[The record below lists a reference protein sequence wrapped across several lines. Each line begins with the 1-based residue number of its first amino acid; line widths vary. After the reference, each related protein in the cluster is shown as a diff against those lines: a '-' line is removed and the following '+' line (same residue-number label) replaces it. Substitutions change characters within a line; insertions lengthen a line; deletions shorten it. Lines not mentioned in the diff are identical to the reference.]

1 MARALHVSHHFVSIT
16 FLSHLQPLQV
26 AVDETPYRPADA
38 LSRLLLL
45 SDPDDGRPASQR
57 LFTAGNK
64 LSLWCALFMCSPMS
78 PRAFACS

>member
-1 MARALHVSHHFVSIT
+1 MSHHFVSIT

-26 AVDETPYRPADA
+26 AVDETPYRPTDT

-45 SDPDDGRPASQR
+45 ADPDDGRPASQR

-64 LSLWCALFMCSPMS
+64 LSLWCDVFTCSPMS